1 MEFSIPTIVIGL
13 GGTGLKTVVNLKKRV
28 GDIGKGLLKFLCIDS
43 DKNEVLVNEL
53 EPDEYIN
60 VGVPGV
66 SAIISNLKSET
77 AEFVRPWFPSNL
89 NFKVVAGDE
98 GAKQFRPMGRLYLF
112 KNIDRVFNAIDMV
125 TKQLRAKFADVRIAS
140 KTINVYIVSSTC
152 GGTGS
157 GMLLDMAY
165 VVRKVIEEENAVS
178 ALVKGILF
186 LPTAFHPF
194 PISDEAERKHIFANG
209 YATLKEIDYYMNPSK
224 ETEYNVQFSQTRV
237 VRSKKQPFD
246 VCYVVDDENEE
257 FPIGSLDD
265 TIRAVSESLVILLTS
280 GVGTS
285 IKSAEDNLFTV
296 LSQSQKMQPYSEK
309 NYLYSSFGTS
319 SVIYPYDLVK
329 KYVAGKL
336 IKHMYD
342 SLNRD
347 IKSNHIFDIMKTL
360 KIDEINSDDLINS
373 LYSFKSFSS
382 VELSEKIYQV
392 NNSNI
397 QITIKQKLLVEYSGT
412 VDAIKERVEKNLDD
426 FVKTK
431 FEEFKNLIQ
440 EYITS
445 PSMGFFLVYKILT
458 DSEQGFPYYFE
469 KVKEMLRK
477 EIEDHNNQVSKLA
490 RDVDFYSNT
499 LIEKSNS
506 MFARIFNKK
515 DKKLIEGFS
524 KSLSD
529 MNNHIVYATLKEYAI
544 LFYNKFN
551 MLVQRY
557 INDVI
562 EGINNVWQKFYND
575 YVSNYLKIT
584 FESKPGSWGNKINFY
599 VANKEIIDK
608 DVDMIIQN
616 DKNRIVSYLYKIFDN
631 FVNLRY
637 DKFKN
642 YEEEILNF
650 IENNYRDYLY
660 MDIEDQV
667 VSIFGGE
674 DEVVSKLSRASSIL
688 YRYKSQLFNDSYVKY
703 YKVLGVKN
711 VNNSRFFNI
720 SKLQNIEVIENYNP
734 FRISMLQVKH
744 GLPLYSFVLMDIM
757 EKSYMELIN
766 TDPGLHI
773 DPFYQ
778 RVENLSIDYEILQQD
793 FQKYLYVYLGL
804 ILEIIKK
811 EGMNFVVYLDGVKL
825 ELGDDKQEV
834 VTNTIKKLNDNMFA
848 SKFISTV
855 ESVIQSMG
863 EESIKLTVKD
873 YVSRNSNRL
882 YYLKNKKNLTKE
894 EVNEMDYLEKEIK
907 VLKKFIDS
915 VSV

>member
-66 SAIISNLKSET
+66 SAIVSNLKSET
-77 AEFVRPWFPSNL
+77 AEFVRSWFPSNL
-89 NFKVVAGDE
+89 SFKVVAGDE

-112 KNIDRVFNAIDMV
+112 RNIDKVFNSIDMV

-165 VVRKVIEEENAVS
+165 VVRKVIEEENAVPV
-178 ALVKGILF
+178 LVKGILF

-246 VCYVVDDENEE
+246 VCYIVDDENEE

-265 TIRAVSESLVILLTS
+265 TIGAVSESLVILLTS

-296 LSQSQKMQPYSEK
+296 LSQSQKMQPYSDK

-336 IKHMYD
+336 IKYMYD
-342 SLNRD
+342 NLNRD
-347 IKSNHIFDIMKTL
+347 IKSNHIFDIMRTL
-360 KIDEINSDDLINS
+360 KIDEINSDELINS

-382 VELSEKIYQV
+382 VELSEKIYEVSNNNLQV
-392 NNSNI
+392 
-397 QITIKQKLLVEYSGT
+397 TIKQKILVEYSGT
-412 VDAIKERVEKNLDD
+412 IDTIKERVEKNLDD

-431 FEEFKNLIQ
+431 FEEFKNLLQ

-458 DSEQGFPYYFE
+458 DSEQGFPYYIE

-477 EIEDHNNQVSKLA
+477 EIEEHNNQVSKLTK
-490 RDVDFYSNT
+490 DVNFYSDA
-499 LIEKSNS
+499 LIDRSNS
-506 MFARIFNKK
+506 IFAKIFNKK

-524 KSLSD
+524 NSMSD
-529 MNNHIVYATLKEYAI
+529 LNNHLVYTTLKEYAV

-551 MLVQRY
+551 MLVQKY
-557 INDVI
+557 TNDVI
-562 EGINNVWQKFYND
+562 ESINNVWQKFYND
-575 YVSNYLKIT
+575 YVSKYLKIA
-584 FESKPGSWGNKINFY
+584 FESKPSSWGNKINFY

-608 DVDMIIQN
+608 DVEMIIEN
-616 DKNRIVSYLYKIFDN
+616 DRNRIVSHLYKIFDN

-688 YRYKSQLFNDSYVKY
+688 YRYKSQLFNNSYVKY

-711 VNNSRFFNI
+711 V
-720 SKLQNIEVIENYNP
+720 
-734 FRISMLQVKH
+734 
-744 GLPLYSFVLMDIM
+744 
-757 EKSYMELIN
+757 
-766 TDPGLHI
+766 
-773 DPFYQ
+773 
-778 RVENLSIDYEILQQD
+778 
-793 FQKYLYVYLGL
+793 
-804 ILEIIKK
+804 
-811 EGMNFVVYLDGVKL
+811 
-825 ELGDDKQEV
+825 
-834 VTNTIKKLNDNMFA
+834 
-848 SKFISTV
+848 
-855 ESVIQSMG
+855 
-863 EESIKLTVKD
+863 
-873 YVSRNSNRL
+873 
-882 YYLKNKKNLTKE
+882 
-894 EVNEMDYLEKEIK
+894 
-907 VLKKFIDS
+907 
-915 VSV
+915 